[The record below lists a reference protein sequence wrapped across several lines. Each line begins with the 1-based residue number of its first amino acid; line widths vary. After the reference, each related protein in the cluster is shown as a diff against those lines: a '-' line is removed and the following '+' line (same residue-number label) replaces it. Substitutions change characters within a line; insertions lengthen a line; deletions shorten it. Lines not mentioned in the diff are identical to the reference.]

1 MQNFKEKRDKI
12 MKTRIITGLLAA
24 LFAIGLLVLI
34 GFGYASLLSPVVS
47 IFSAIAVNEIMRVT
61 KCQNKVLT
69 ACAVGFSAFV
79 TPYIAFDFQ
88 KYMPVPTSAILTVY
102 VLVMLIVMLKW
113 YDKTKF
119 ENVAFA
125 LFGSIAIPSAIS
137 FLFKVINMGEENPDI
152 FQRSHI
158 VFLILIAMFAAWL
171 TDTFAYFFG
180 SRFGK
185 HKLAPKISPKKSVE
199 GAVAGVIGT
208 TVVIVITYFICDKFF
223 FHLDTINVFMVII
236 ASIIMC
242 VMGMLG
248 DLSASVIKR
257 NYGEKDFGTLFPGHG
272 GVLDRIDSF
281 LFAAPTLYLL
291 TEIFLIINKR

>member
-1 MQNFKEKRDKI
+1 
-12 MKTRIITGLLAA
+12 MKTRIITGVLAA

-34 GFGYASLLSPVVS
+34 GLGYASFLSPVVS

-61 KCQNKVLT
+61 KCRNKVLT
-69 ACAVGFSAFV
+69 ACAITFSVFV
-79 TPYIAFDFQ
+79 TPYIAFDSE
-88 KYMPVPTSAILTVY
+88 KYMPIPTSVILTVY
-102 VLVMLIVMLKW
+102 VIGMLVVMLKW

-137 FLFKVINMGEENPDI
+137 FLFKVINIGEENPDV

-158 VFLILIAMFAAWL
+158 VFLILIGMYAAWL

-208 TVVIVITYFICDKFF
+208 TVVTVITYLICDKFF
-223 FHLDTINVFMVII
+223 FRNDTLNLLFVII

-281 LFAAPTLYLL
+281 LFTAPALYVL
-291 TEIFLIINKR
+291 TEIFLTINQR

>member
-1 MQNFKEKRDKI
+1 

-24 LFAIGLLVLI
+24 LFAVGLLVLI

-47 IFSAIAVNEIMRVT
+47 VFSAIAVHEIMRVT
-61 KCQNKVLT
+61 KCKNKVLT
-69 ACAVGFSAFV
+69 ACAIVFSLFV
-79 TPYIAFDFQ
+79 TPYIAFDLE
-88 KYMPVPTSAILTVY
+88 KYMPVPTSVLLTVY
-102 VLVMLIVMLKW
+102 IIGMLVIMLKW

-119 ENVAFA
+119 ENVTFA
-125 LFGSIAIPSAIS
+125 IFGSIAIPASIS
-137 FLFKVINMGEENPDI
+137 SLFKVINIGEENPDI

-158 VFLILIAMFAAWL
+158 VFLILIGMFAAWL

-199 GAVAGVIGT
+199 GAVAGVVGT
-208 TVVIVITYFICDKFF
+208 TVVIIITYFICDKFF
-223 FHLDTINVFMVII
+223 FHLDTLNVFMVII
-236 ASIIMC
+236 ASVIMC
-242 VMGMLG
+242 IMGMLG

-281 LFAAPTLYLL
+281 LFAAPTLYVLI
-291 TEIFLIINKR
+291 EIFLSLSK

>member
-1 MQNFKEKRDKI
+1 
-12 MKTRIITGLLAA
+12 MKTRIITGVLAA

-34 GFGYASLLSPVVS
+34 GLGYASFLSPVVS
-47 IFSAIAVNEIMRVT
+47 VFSAIAVHEIMKVT

-69 ACAVGFSAFV
+69 ACAMVFSVFV
-79 TPYIAFDFQ
+79 TPYIAFDFE
-88 KYMPVPTSAILTVY
+88 KYMPVPTSVILTVY
-102 VLVMLIVMLKW
+102 VIGMLIVMLKW

-125 LFGSIAIPSAIS
+125 LFGSIAIPTAIS
-137 FLFKVINMGEENPDI
+137 FLFKIINIGEENPDI

-158 VFLILIAMFAAWL
+158 VFLILIGMYAAWL

-208 TVVIVITYFICDKFF
+208 TVVTVITYFICDKFF
-223 FHLDTINVFMVII
+223 FHLETLNVFVVIF
-236 ASIIMC
+236 ASVIMC

-281 LFAAPTLYLL
+281 LFTAPTLYVLV
-291 TEIFLIINKR
+291 EIFLSLSK

>member
-1 MQNFKEKRDKI
+1 
-12 MKTRIITGLLAA
+12 MKTRIITGVVAA

-34 GFGYASLLSPVVS
+34 GLGYASFLSPVVS
-47 IFSAIAVNEIMRVT
+47 VFSAIAVYEIMKVS
-61 KCQNKVLT
+61 KCENKVLT
-69 ACAVGFSAFV
+69 GCAIAFSALV
-79 TPYIAFDFQ
+79 PPYAAFGVEQF
-88 KYMPVPTSAILTVY
+88 MPVPTAVIVTVY
-102 VLVMLIVMLKW
+102 IIAMLTVMLKW

-119 ENVAFA
+119 EHVAFA
-125 LFGSIAIPSAIS
+125 LFGSLAIPSSIS
-137 FLFKVINMGEENPDI
+137 CLFRVMRIGEENPDV
-152 FQRSHI
+152 FQRSHM
-158 VFLILIAMFAAWL
+158 VFLILIGMYAAWL

-208 TVVIVITYFICDKFF
+208 TVVTVITYFICDKFF
-223 FHLDTINVFMVII
+223 FRLETLNVFIVII

-281 LFAAPTLYLL
+281 LFTAPVLYVL
-291 TEIFLIINKR
+291 TEIFLFINQR

>member
-1 MQNFKEKRDKI
+1 
-12 MKTRIITGLLAA
+12 MKTRIITGVVAA

-34 GFGYASLLSPVVS
+34 GLGYASFLSPVVS
-47 IFSAIAVNEIMRVT
+47 IFSAIAVYEIMKIS
-61 KCQNKVLT
+61 KCRNKVLT
-69 ACAVGFSAFV
+69 GCAIVFSALV
-79 TPYIAFDFQ
+79 PPYVAFGVEQFI
-88 KYMPVPTSAILTVY
+88 PVPTAVILTVY
-102 VLVMLIVMLKW
+102 VIGMLTIMLRW

-119 ENVAFA
+119 EHVAFA
-125 LFGSIAIPSAIS
+125 LFGSLAIPSSMSCLFRAI
-137 FLFKVINMGEENPDI
+137 KIGEENPDV
-152 FQRSHI
+152 FQRSHM
-158 VFLILIAMFAAWL
+158 VFLILIGMYAAWL

-208 TVVIVITYFICDKFF
+208 TVVTVITYFICDKFF
-223 FHLDTINVFMVII
+223 FHIDTINLLTVIV
-236 ASIIMC
+236 AVAVMC
-242 VMGMLG
+242 VLGMLG

-281 LFAAPTLYLL
+281 LFTAPVLYVIV
-291 TEIFLIINKR
+291 EIILVLSK